1 MLSKSP
7 KSLVKFKEITSL
19 WAPCVANRR
28 KSHSSNIPHGNHS
41 YFKGEEWCPI
51 RKALAKT
58 KTKSSRTNC
67 KPSSF
72 MSSIWG
78 SWRHQL
84 GSNGLGNPW
93 FFSAVCPCV
102 ISHGLTSISVSHFF
116 SEHSTALASPVSW
129 VLHCNLNLT
138 FPVLNV
144 AYSRVPCEK
153 SNLAIESLASA
164 TDWALSTSLH
174 DVPTLPVK

>member
-7 KSLVKFKEITSL
+7 KSLVKFKEILQETYL

-41 YFKGEEWCPI
+41 YFKGEEWGHI

-78 SWRHQL
+78 SWRHHL

-93 FFSAVCPCV
+93 FSRFFAHVSSLRDWPQSVPAIFSVNIPRLWHLQYPG
-102 ISHGLTSISVSHFF
+102 S
-116 SEHSTALASPVSW
+116 STA
-129 VLHCNLNLT
+129 T
-138 FPVLNV
+138 
-144 AYSRVPCEK
+144 
-153 SNLAIESLASA
+153 
-164 TDWALSTSLH
+164 STS
-174 DVPTLPVK
+174 PSQFWT